1 MVRPQG
7 GWYAQEP
14 LHHGTGNDLAVSV
27 QLRPLRHRPRRG
39 ERSLWRAFKAG
50 EGAPPRALRCRLP
63 AVAMTAGGLDAAV
76 AVFIVAAN
84 TLAGIGFG
92 WVYRRQG
99 LEMAML
105 AHALAPIVNC
115 VFVAA

>member
-1 MVRPQG
+1 
-7 GWYAQEP
+7 
-14 LHHGTGNDLAVSV
+14 
-27 QLRPLRHRPRRG
+27 
-39 ERSLWRAFKAG
+39 
-50 EGAPPRALRCRLP
+50 
-63 AVAMTAGGLDAAV
+63 VAMTAGGLDAAV